1 MTEQISSTEPAID
14 HLITLSERS
23 PSEFRQLLKTT
34 DSLKGQGKESNV
46 LRDRSLAL
54 LFEKPSTRTRVSFEV
69 GINELGGT
77 PVTLN
82 ANEIQLS
89 RGEPVRD
96 TARVLSRY
104 ADAIIARVY
113 DHASLE
119 ECSEFGSVPVINALS
134 DFAHPC
140 QAIADVFT
148 IYEIKEDLN
157 QVDVTF
163 VGDGNNVC
171 HSLMM
176 GAALSGVSIT
186 IATPSGYEP
195 DDQVQSTA
203 GNIAGNQNAE
213 MSVIN
218 DPEAAVKDAD
228 VVYTDVWTSMGQEEE
243 ADKRKRNF
251 EGFQVN
257 TELLDLAKADA
268 IVMHCLPAHRGEEI
282 TDEVIEDSRSVVWQQ
297 AENRLHTQKAL
308 LMHMF
313 PERE

>member
-1 MTEQISSTEPAID
+1 MSEQTNTSGPSID
-14 HLITLSERS
+14 HLITLSEVS
-23 PSEFRQLLKTT
+23 PSAFQQLLSTT
-34 DSLKGQGKESNV
+34 DSLKEQQEETDV
-46 LRDRSLAL
+46 LQNRSLAL

-69 GINELGGT
+69 GITELGGT

-113 DHASLE
+113 DHGSLE
-119 ECSEFGSVPVINALS
+119 ECTKFGSVPVINALS

-148 IYEIKEDLN
+148 IQEKKGDLDR
-157 QVDVTF
+157 VSASF

-176 GAALSGVSIT
+176 GAALSGLSLTV
-186 IATPSGYEP
+186 ATPSGYEP
-195 DDQVQSTA
+195 EDRVESSARKIGAQQS
-203 GNIAGNQNAE
+203 AE
-213 MSVIN
+213 LTVLN
-218 DPEAAVKDAD
+218 DPKEAVQDAD

-243 ADKRKRNF
+243 ADQRKRNF

-257 TELLDLAKADA
+257 DELLDLAQDDA
-268 IVMHCLPAHRGEEI
+268 IVMHCLPAHREEEI
-282 TDEVIEDSRSVVWQQ
+282 TDSVLESPQSVVWQQ

-308 LMHMF
+308 LTHMF
-313 PERE
+313 QHRE

>member
-1 MTEQISSTEPAID
+1 MAEQKISSEQSID
-14 HLITLSERS
+14 HLITLSELS
-23 PSEFRQLLKTT
+23 PSAFQQLLSTT
-34 DSLKGQGKESNV
+34 ESLKQEQSAPDV
-46 LRDRSLAL
+46 LQNRSLAL

-104 ADAIIARVY
+104 SEAIIARVY

-119 ECSEFGSVPVINALS
+119 ECQKYGSVPVINALS
-134 DFAHPC
+134 NVAHPC

-148 IYEIKEDLN
+148 IHEIKETLDPIS
-157 QVDVTF
+157 VAF

-171 HSLMM
+171 HSLMH
-176 GAALSGVSIT
+176 GAALSGLSLT
-186 IATPSGYEP
+186 IATPPGYEP
-195 DDQVQSTA
+195 DEQVQSTSRSIGA
-203 GNIAGNQNAE
+203 KQNAE
-213 MSVIN
+213 IRVVH
-218 DPEAAVKDAD
+218 DPQEAVKDAD

-243 ADKRKRNF
+243 ADQRKQNF
-251 EGFQVN
+251 NGFQVN
-257 TELLDLAKADA
+257 QDLLDVARDEV

-282 TDEVIEDSRSVVWQQ
+282 TDEVIESDQSVVWQQ

-313 PERE
+313 DARG